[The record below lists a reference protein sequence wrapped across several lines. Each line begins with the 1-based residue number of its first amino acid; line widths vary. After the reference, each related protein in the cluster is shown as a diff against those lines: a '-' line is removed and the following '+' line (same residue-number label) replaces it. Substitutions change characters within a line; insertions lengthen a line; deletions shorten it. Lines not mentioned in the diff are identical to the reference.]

1 MPPARTAKA
10 APRRRARTPP
20 RPRRVSRKV
29 PLSRVRWDRIG
40 RVGLLVVLTVVAG
53 LYVQQAVAYL
63 SVRSQAQQQQAIVR
77 DLQRQNAALAAQ
89 ERSLRNP
96 ATVQR
101 EARAL
106 GMVRMG
112 EHPYVITG
120 LPKH

>member
-1 MPPARTAKA
+1 MPSGRTAT
-10 APRRRARTPP
+10 APRRQARTPP
-20 RPRRVSRKV
+20 RPRRVDRAA
-29 PLSRVRWDRIG
+29 PLRRVRWDRVG

-53 LYVQQAVAYL
+53 LYVKQAMAYL
-63 SVRSQAQQQQAIVR
+63 SVRSQDHQQQAIVHE
-77 DLQRQNAALAAQ
+77 LQRQNAALAAQ
-89 ERSLRNP
+89 ERSLKNP

-120 LPKH
+120 LPNH

>member
-1 MPPARTAKA
+1 VDRTASL
-10 APRRRARTPP
+10 R
-20 RPRRVSRKV
+20 
-29 PLSRVRWDRIG
+29 RVRWDRVG

-53 LYVQQAVAYL
+53 LYVKQAMAYL
-63 SVRSQAQQQQAIVR
+63 SVRSQDHQQQAIVHE
-77 DLQRQNAALAAQ
+77 LQRQNAALSAQ
-89 ERSLRNP
+89 ERSLKNP

-120 LPKH
+120 LPNH

>member
-1 MPPARTAKA
+1 MPSGRTATA
-10 APRRRARTPP
+10 APRKQARTPP
-20 RPRRVSRKV
+20 RPRRVSRTA
-29 PLSRVRWDRIG
+29 PLRRVRWDRVG

-53 LYVQQAVAYL
+53 LYVKQAMAYL
-63 SVRSQAQQQQAIVR
+63 SVRSQSRQQQAIVSN
-77 DLQRQNAALAAQ
+77 LQRQNAALAAQ
-89 ERSLRNP
+89 QRSLKNP

-120 LPKH
+120 LPSH

>member
-1 MPPARTAKA
+1 
-10 APRRRARTPP
+10 
-20 RPRRVSRKV
+20 
-29 PLSRVRWDRIG
+29 
-40 RVGLLVVLTVVAG
+40 LLVVLTVVAG
-53 LYVQQAVAYL
+53 LYVKQAMAYL
-63 SVRSQAQQQQAIVR
+63 SVRSQSRQQQAIVR
-77 DLQRQNAALAAQ
+77 NLERRNASLAAQ
-89 ERSLRNP
+89 ERSLKSP